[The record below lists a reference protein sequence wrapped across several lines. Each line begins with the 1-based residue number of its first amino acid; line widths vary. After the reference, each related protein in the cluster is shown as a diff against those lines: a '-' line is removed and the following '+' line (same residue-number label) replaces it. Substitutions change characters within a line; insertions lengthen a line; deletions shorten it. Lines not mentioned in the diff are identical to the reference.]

1 MRKKT
6 IGNLSPFVQFLKSE
20 TSKKKTWN
28 ICLLMLKYDFY
39 EHEHF
44 YARHFTKIQV
54 VLLPFI
60 IYPSNLPLMDRAQ
73 VTHNRYGHLRWWCFC
88 FLGTQP
94 LSIRQLKKVI
104 QFTYPSV
111 SWLVPE
117 FLYLPGWFIAAG
129 THKFWS
135 CGRKDVCGLATWC
148 IPYESLD
155 HRFSL
160 GKCYEIVR
168 TN

>member
-1 MRKKT
+1 MKYHRKKT
-6 IGNLSPFVQFLKSE
+6 CFVMF
-20 TSKKKTWN
+20 
-28 ICLLMLKYDFY
+28 KYDFY
-39 EHEHF
+39 EDKHF

-54 VLLPFI
+54 VSYFRLLYTRPI
-60 IYPSNLPLMDRAQ
+60 CL
-73 VTHNRYGHLRWWCFC
+73 WWIELKWHITDMATYVDGICFC

-104 QFTYPSV
+104 QFSYPSI